1 MWKGLAAHMGRMQI
15 PMKLNEKFCHRKRG
29 HKWKL
34 VLKFILKKQ
43 VGRPKSEFIWLVL
56 LPSR

>member
-1 MWKGLAAHMGRMQI
+1 MQ
-15 PMKLNEKFCHRKRG
+15 LNEKICLSKLG

-43 VGRPKSEFIWLVL
+43 AGRLWIEFIWLIL
-56 LPSR
+56 LPSRQRL